1 MSNLISWLINTNR
14 SFKQGL
20 MIISDFVLLLA
31 VFILSFSL
39 RLDYIYIPQN
49 TMVFLFYASPL
60 IAIPVFFFFGLYRS
74 IIRYLDSRSIWIIM
88 QAVTVYSLLWALFA
102 QMIEVQGLPRSVI
115 FIQWALLIVG
125 IGGLRFF
132 AQWILNYNPAKNE
145 LNIMIYGSGSAGHQ
159 LSISL
164 IASKKYNPIAFIDDN
179 PQIQGNSINGL
190 IVIPPSKISDYIE
203 TKNVKEIFLAA
214 PSVSRL
220 RRKEIINFL
229 STFGVLVK
237 SLPSLIELVQGSIR
251 VEDLKQVN
259 VEDLLGRSSV
269 IANKK
274 TMSINITGK
283 VVVVTG
289 AGGSIGSE
297 LSKQILL
304 FKPKI
309 LILYDISE
317 FSLYQIESQLI
328 ELQKNKSKI
337 ISILGSVNNKKR
349 LQKIFKKYDVE
360 TIYHAAAYKHVPM
373 VEFNMT
379 EGIENNVF
387 GTLSCAQAAIN
398 QKVETFVLISTDKAV
413 RPTSIMGSTKRL
425 SEMLLQ
431 GLSSTQSIT
440 KFTMVRFGNVL
451 DSSGSVIPLFKE
463 QIKSGGPVTVTNP
476 DVVRYFMTIPEAV
489 ELIIQ
494 AGSMSKGGEVFV
506 LDMGQ
511 PVKINDLAKNLIRLS
526 GLQLKDELNPDG
538 DIEIEYTGLRP
549 GEKLFE
555 ELLIGENVIETQHDM
570 IHAANEDFIEWDKFQ
585 ILLER
590 LKVANENY
598 EYELIKKIIIEALP
612 EYKPEVEI
620 KDVLF

>member
-1 MSNLISWLINTNR
+1 MNNLIIWLINTER

-20 MIISDFVLLLA
+20 MVISDSILLLG
-31 VFILSFSL
+31 VFILAFSL
-39 RLDYIYIPQN
+39 RLDYIYVPQN
-49 TMVFLFYASPL
+49 TMVYLFFASPL

-74 IIRYLDSRSIWIIM
+74 IIRYLNSQSIWIIM
-88 QAVTVYSLLWALFA
+88 KAISVYSLLWVLFA
-102 QMIEVQGLPRSVI
+102 QMIEVESLPRSVI
-115 FIQWALLIVG
+115 LIKWALLILG

-132 AQWILNYNPAKNE
+132 AQWLLNYNPSKNE
-145 LNIMIYGSGSAGHQ
+145 TNIMIYGSGSAGHQ

-164 IASKKYNPIAFIDDN
+164 KASKKYNPIAFIDDN
-179 PQIQGNSINGL
+179 FKIQGNSINGL
-190 IVIPPSKISDYIE
+190 IVISPSKISEYIE
-203 TKNVKEIFLAA
+203 SKNVKEIFLAT
-214 PSVSRL
+214 PSITRL

-237 SLPSLIELVQGSIR
+237 SLPSLIELVQGSIKL
-251 VEDLKQVN
+251 EDLKQVN

-269 IANKK
+269 IANSKK
-274 TMSINITGK
+274 MSTNITGK
-283 VVVVTG
+283 VVTVTG

-304 FKPKI
+304 FKPKT

-317 FSLYQIESQLI
+317 YALYTIESRLKEI
-328 ELQKNKSKI
+328 QKKEIKI

-349 LQKIFKKYDVE
+349 LQKIFKKYEVD

-379 EGIENNVF
+379 EGVENNVF
-387 GTLSCAQAAIN
+387 GTLSCAQAAISE
-398 QKVETFVLISTDKAV
+398 KVETFVLISTDKAV

-431 GLSSTQSIT
+431 GLSSTQSLT

-451 DSSGSVIPLFKE
+451 DSSGSVIPLFKD
-463 QIKSGGPVTVTNP
+463 QIRAGGPVTVTNP
-476 DVVRYFMTIPEAV
+476 DVERYFMTIPEAV

-511 PVKINDLAKNLIRLS
+511 PVKIIDLAKNLIRLS
-526 GLQLKDELNPDG
+526 GLQLKDDLNPHG

-549 GEKLFE
+549 GEKLYE
-555 ELLIGENVIETQHDM
+555 ELLIGENVIKTDHDM
-570 IHAANEDFIEWDKFQ
+570 IHAANEDFIDWERLQ
-585 ILLER
+585 LLLESLR
-590 LKVANENY
+590 VANENY
-598 EYELIKKIIIEALP
+598 EYETIKKIIIEALP
-612 EYKPEVEI
+612 EYRPEVEI